1 MTISSD
7 IDLLKD
13 FISEKEFQERKTRR
27 DLLVKIVILKVRG
40 SDTISNLEQ
49 CSTRSAK
56 ASFWSDGNYLEIL
69 DPRHH
74 HDFTNI
80 SRKYD
85 NGDDTWLG
93 IDKNSWPVSYHGT
106 AKNNTVNCRGLLS
119 ASESMQDLLDFE

>member
-1 MTISSD
+1 D

-74 HDFTNI
+74 HDFTNSNDRGKI
-80 SRKYD
+80 YMQGGGKYD

-106 AKNNTVNCRGLLS
+106 AKNNTVNCRGL
-119 ASESMQDLLDFE
+119 